1 MHFRFSIFFSLIR
14 SLFPRWDF
22 FDQIAFSF
30 VVYYKMPSDTEWKK
44 LAFTQPHKSSRLV
57 FNQAAND
64 TLMQSSV
71 VEQFARDI
79 QELENDTPN
88 FSKSEI
94 EQLTTYQLLCS
105 LLQVKL
111 KHKSL
116 RDTEFQF
123 KITAHNT
130 SEQIDI
136 YTSDKLPLVKIWS

>member
-1 MHFRFSIFFSLIR
+1 MHFRFSIFLSLIR

-30 VVYYKMPSDTEWKK
+30 VVYYKVSTDTEWKK
-44 LAFTQPHKSSRLV
+44 LAFTQSHKSSRLV
-57 FNQAAND
+57 FNQAVND

-79 QELENDTPN
+79 QELENNTPN
-88 FSKSEI
+88 FSKSDI
-94 EQLTTYQLLCS
+94 EDLTTYQLLCS
-105 LLQVKL
+105 LLEVKL
-111 KHKSL
+111 KQKNL
-116 RDTEFQF
+116 NNTEFQF

-136 YTSDKLPLVKIWS
+136 FTSDKLPLVTV

>member
-1 MHFRFSIFFSLIR
+1 MST
-14 SLFPRWDF
+14 
-22 FDQIAFSF
+22 
-30 VVYYKMPSDTEWKK
+30 DTEWKK

-57 FNQAAND
+57 FNQAVND

-79 QELENDTPN
+79 QELENNTPN

-116 RDTEFQF
+116 LDREFQF
-123 KITAHNT
+123 KITAQNT

-136 YTSDKLPLVKIWS
+136 YISDKLPLATT